1 MLLGLRFFLL
11 KRDGCAHLF
20 ICGLGE
26 ENHVPVFMD
35 SQLKPYQGQE
45 SKHLS
50 VSFSLVQVPSTNSK
64 RFAGVKQ
71 KGGRLC
77 GGDLAL

>member
-1 MLLGLRFFLL
+1 M
-11 KRDGCAHLF
+11 
-20 ICGLGE
+20 
-26 ENHVPVFMD
+26 PVFMD